1 MFDLKAHAI
10 AQREA
15 VLNEYK
21 AKKAAS
27 DELLEVKKANAI
39 SAEENQALVEKLVV
53 TSVNKKA
60 VKWVTISDEDESG
73 MMVRSTL

>member
-21 AKKAAS
+21 AKKAAA
-27 DELLEVKKANAI
+27 DELLEIKKANAI
-39 SAEENQALVEKLVV
+39 TVEENKVVVEKS
-53 TSVNKKA
+53 TASPESKKD

-73 MMVRSTL
+73 IMVRSTR